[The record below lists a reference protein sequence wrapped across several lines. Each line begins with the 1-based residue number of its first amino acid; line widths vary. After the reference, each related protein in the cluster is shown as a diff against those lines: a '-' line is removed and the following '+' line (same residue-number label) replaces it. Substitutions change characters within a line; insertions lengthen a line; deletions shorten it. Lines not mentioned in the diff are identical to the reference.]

1 MMGTG
6 VHAVDLLRFMLGQ
19 EIIEVAAITDGQTES
34 QPLETMSAA
43 TLRFDGGALATV
55 CCGRSLP
62 DSINDFTLY
71 GTHGRATGRATRWE
85 SRQGRVS
92 IASDTVNH
100 TQTYPSQFLG
110 NFTSQ
115 MEQFARAVEEDEIP
129 AATGVDGLRVVEVTL
144 AMIRSAREGR
154 TVKVSAVEI

>member
-1 MMGTG
+1 MVRDAATRLDRRNRCR
-6 VHAVDLLRFMLGQ
+6 DLDA
-19 EIIEVAAITDGQTES
+19 IITDGQTES
-34 QPLETMSAA
+34 RPLETMAA
-43 TLRFDGGALATV
+43 TTLRFDGGTLATI

-71 GTHGRATGRATRWE
+71 GTHGRASGRATLWE

-92 IASDTVNH
+92 IDSDTVNH

-115 MEQFARAVEEDEIP
+115 MEEFARAVEEDREP
-129 AATGVDGLRVVEVTL
+129 AATGIDGLRVVEITL

-154 TVKVSAVEI
+154 TVKISPVDV